1 MALTVAE
8 VMSRRLETVE
18 ASETLQ
24 EAAEH
29 MRSVGVGALAVTDEQ
44 ELVGFLTDR
53 DLVVRCMARGMP
65 LETPVREA
73 MTAGAITVIDDE
85 PLEAAELTMEQ
96 KMVRRLVVVDR
107 FQRPVGLI
115 SLDDLATLPREAS
128 RALEVLRG
136 LNVP

>member
-1 MALTVAE
+1 MALTVGE
-8 VMSRRLETVE
+8 VMSKRLETVE
-18 ASETLQ
+18 ASSTLQ

-29 MRSVGVGALAVTDEQ
+29 MRSVGVGALAVTDEK

-53 DLVVRCMARGMP
+53 DLVVRCMAKGRSVD
-65 LETPVREA
+65 TPVREA
-73 MTAGAITVIDDE
+73 ITVVDDE
-85 PLEAAELTMEQ
+85 PLEAAETAMEQ

-115 SLDDLATLPREAS
+115 SLDDLATLPREAT
-128 RALEVLRG
+128 RALEVMRG

>member
-1 MALTVAE
+1 M
-8 VMSRRLETVE
+8 
-18 ASETLQ
+18 
-24 EAAEH
+24 
-29 MRSVGVGALAVTDEQ
+29 
-44 ELVGFLTDR
+44 
-53 DLVVRCMARGMP
+53 
-65 LETPVREA
+65 
-73 MTAGAITVIDDE
+73 IDDE
-85 PLEAAELTMEQ
+85 PLEAAELAMEQ